1 MIRKV
6 ISATFIL
13 AIAACS
19 RVEPIPEAEKAEID
33 CLASIAVVEITDYI
47 RAGDAAGTDPSELMH
62 IVPDKI
68 AEAKE
73 KLKAKYGGEIDAAYL
88 EYDINHRLIEIED
101 ALKSGDPNSIDHLN
115 MTETVQ
121 LGRSCTFGT

>member
-1 MIRKV
+1 MIRTALCV
-6 ISATFIL
+6 VSLA

-19 RVEPIPEAEKAEID
+19 RVEPIPDAEKAEID

-47 RAGDAAGTDPSELMH
+47 RAGEQAGTDPSELMH

-73 KLKAKYGGEIDAAYL
+73 KLKAKYGGEIDEAYL
-88 EYDINHRLIEIED
+88 EYDINHRLHEIED
-101 ALKSGDPNSIDHLN
+101 ALASGDPNSIDHLN
-115 MTETVQ
+115 MTETVE